1 MGTQSFYMEVKYG
14 HPILLYGSEVW
25 APNPYME
32 VKYGHP
38 ILLYGSEVWAPNPSI
53 WK

>member
-1 MGTQSFYMEVKYG
+1 MGTQSLYGSEVWAPNPYMEVKYG

-38 ILLYGSEVWAPNPSI
+38 ILI